1 MVDGLKEAQ
10 AKAGAKFEKDPKAAQ
25 DGAEARAKHEAEA
38 RAVDEK
44 SARLRSLRLAKEA
57 ADKEAAA
64 HAKGAAT
71 KKKRSP

>member
-10 AKAGAKFEKDPKAAQ
+10 AKAGAKFEKDQQAAQ

-44 SARLRSLRLAKEA
+44 TARLI
-57 ADKEAAA
+57 
-64 HAKGAAT
+64 
-71 KKKRSP
+71 RSPAEGVGRDSRRLGLRID